1 VSLEEIER
9 GFTSAG
15 WRLDGSFSEYM
26 VIGYTDDGV
35 SILASK
41 EAWGTDDPLFELIDH
56 ERDLTYAV
64 QEIPTPRQ
72 AQQLLQEHGL
82 PFEEGED

>member
-1 VSLEEIER
+1 MSLEEIER

-26 VIGYTDDGV
+26 VIGYADDGV

-82 PFEEGED
+82 PFEEG

>member
-1 VSLEEIER
+1 MSLEEIER

-35 SILASK
+35 SILAVVLAGSVVGGYRLSATTRTQDQN
-41 EAWGTDDPLFELIDH
+41 EQ
-56 ERDLTYAV
+56 TY
-64 QEIPTPRQ
+64 EPY
-72 AQQLLQEHGL
+72 
-82 PFEEGED
+82 

>member
-26 VIGYTDDGV
+26 VIGYADDGV

>member
-1 VSLEEIER
+1 ML
-9 GFTSAG
+9 
-15 WRLDGSFSEYM
+15 
-26 VIGYTDDGV
+26 IGYTDDGV